1 MYLKNGISTLTMSW
15 LWKNIPLSLSQRKQM
30 GGRRFAFV
38 ALDNREKKQ
47 GVGIMG
53 EEKSKSKSVRIA

>member
-15 LWKNIPLSLSQRKQM
+15 LWRNIPLSLSQRKQM

-38 ALDNREKKQ
+38 ALDSREKQ

-53 EEKSKSKSVRIA
+53 EEKFKSVRIA

>member
-15 LWKNIPLSLSQRKQM
+15 LWRNIPLSLSQRKQM

-38 ALDNREKKQ
+38 ALESREKKQ
-47 GVGIMG
+47 GVGIIG
-53 EEKSKSKSVRIA
+53 EEKFKSVRIA